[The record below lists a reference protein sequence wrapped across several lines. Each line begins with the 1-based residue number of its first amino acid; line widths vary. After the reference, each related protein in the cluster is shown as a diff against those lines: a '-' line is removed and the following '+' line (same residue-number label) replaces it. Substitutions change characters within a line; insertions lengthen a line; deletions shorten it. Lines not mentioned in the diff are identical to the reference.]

1 MPDDGILPLFIGDY
15 LPTGLAGL
23 VIAGLFAATMSSL
36 DSSMH
41 SVATAFTNDFYR
53 PNNPHADDDRI
64 LKIAKRWTIGAGLF
78 GTAAAIFLASF
89 DIRSLFLL
97 FLKALG
103 LLSSG
108 VATLFLLGAFV
119 PRVHATAALLGASL
133 GTSILAWA
141 AWNTDLHAYWYGALG
156 MGVGIFSGWIFS
168 FCLKGPRAPSD
179 VTAYKK

>member
-1 MPDDGILPLFIGDY
+1 M
-15 LPTGLAGL
+15 
-23 VIAGLFAATMSSL
+23 
-36 DSSMH
+36 
-41 SVATAFTNDFYR
+41 
-53 PNNPHADDDRI
+53 
-64 LKIAKRWTIGAGLF
+64 F

-119 PRVHATAALLGASL
+119 PRVHATAALLGAGL
-133 GTSILAWA
+133 GTAVLAWA
-141 AWNTDLHAYWYGALG
+141 AWNSDLHAYWYGALG
-156 MGVGIFSGWIFS
+156 MGVGIFSGWIIS
-168 FCLKGPRAPSD
+168 FFIKGPRASPE